1 MLRTSSFFNSLDPG
15 KSAKKS
21 PMNVDMDKENPDVK
35 PNFGAIG
42 QGTSSNPEVRPKLG
56 CLSLNTLQA
65 NLGTL
70 EEKFKKSSENVA
82 TSNKERFQGRKSMT
96 KLKPRE
102 SRGILQQD
110 DSLKDVPVPVN
121 SASSISA
128 THPEE
133 PFISD
138 FVSSVPKCD
147 LLDDYPPLALSGY
160 YNYMSVPTPP
170 SPCSPYLPQT
180 YQLPMYLPSPGP
192 VVTDSLSTFSTAP
205 SHHSGGVSASV
216 EMAGFIRLRL
226 NYDVILDLNTNM
238 ALRLQNQSKQS
249 SMTISD
255 SGKHSAI
262 IHPKGRVLIYD
273 PRVEI
278 QTEDT
283 QSVKN
288 AKVYPRGI
296 SFTANNMALV
306 YLLDEA
312 GARSTSD
319 MFHDLYA
326 TNIVDTLFEESCVK
340 DGDNRAVIQES
351 ITQLDRAQYW
361 RTDSQVDCWIFQD
374 VFVQQTMDGLVIV
387 ERTLENGTRISM
399 RASPSNGKIRLDS
412 NFVQVTAS
420 LGDESHMFLRSKDRR
435 LHYNGNT
442 GVFIVR
448 NAGHSAGF
456 DEDGE
461 LRIF

>member
-1 MLRTSSFFNSLDPG
+1 MKKTSASL
-15 KSAKKS
+15 
-21 PMNVDMDKENPDVK
+21 MNVDTDKENPDVVK

-42 QGTSSNPEVRPKLG
+42 QGTSSNPDVRSKLG
-56 CLSLNTLQA
+56 SLSLNTLQN
-65 NLGTL
+65 NLG
-70 EEKFKKSSENVA
+70 KFEDKIKKSAENVTTA
-82 TSNKERFQGRKSMT
+82 SAGRFRGNSLT

-102 SRGILQQD
+102 SRGSFYQD
-110 DSLKDVPVPVN
+110 DSFRDVPVPTN
-121 SASSISA
+121 SASSIPA
-128 THPEE
+128 TYSEE
-133 PFISD
+133 PFIPD

-147 LLDDYPPLALSGY
+147 LLDDFPPVPNY
-160 YNYMSVPTPP
+160 FNYMTVPTPP
-170 SPCSPYLPQT
+170 SPCSPFLTPSYPF
-180 YQLPMYLPSPGP
+180 PMYLPSPGP
-192 VVTDSLSTFSTAP
+192 AVTDSLSTFSTIP
-205 SHHSGGVSASV
+205 SHHSTGVSASV

-226 NYDVILDLNTNM
+226 NYDVILDINTNM

-255 SGKHSAI
+255 SAKHSAI

-278 QTEDT
+278 QTEDA

-340 DGDNRAVIQES
+340 GGDNSSVIQES

-361 RTDSQVDCWIFQD
+361 RTDSHVDCWIFND
-374 VFVQQTMDGLVIV
+374 VFVQQTADGLVII
-387 ERTLENGTRISM
+387 ERTMENGVKISM
-399 RASPSNGKIRLDS
+399 RASPSNGKIRMDS
-412 NFVQVTAS
+412 HFVQVTAS

>member
-1 MLRTSSFFNSLDPG
+1 MG
-15 KSAKKS
+15 
-21 PMNVDMDKENPDVK
+21 NVDVEKENADVK

-42 QGTSSNPEVRPKLG
+42 QGSSSNPDVRTKSG
-56 CLSLNTLQA
+56 CLSLNTLQT
-65 NLGTL
+65 NLGKF
-70 EEKFKKSSENVA
+70 EDKFKKSTENVA
-82 TSNKERFQGRKSMT
+82 TSSKERFDGRSSMT

-102 SRGILQQD
+102 SRGVPPQD
-110 DSLKDVPVPVN
+110 DSYKDVPVPVN
-121 SASSISA
+121 SVSSISA
-128 THPEE
+128 TYPEE

-255 SGKHSAI
+255 SAKHSAI

-326 TNIVDTLFEESCVK
+326 THIVDTLFEESCSKVK
-340 DGDNRAVIQES
+340 DENIIRRS
-351 ITQLDRAQYW
+351 IFQLDSAQYW
-361 RTDSQVDCWIFQD
+361 RTEKNVDCWIFGD
-374 VFVQQTMDGLVIV
+374 LFIQQTFDGLVII
-387 ERTLENGTRISM
+387 ERTMEDKSKISIKS
-399 RASPSNGKIRLDS
+399 SPSNGKIRLDS
-412 NFVQVTAS
+412 DFVQVTAS
-420 LGDESHMFLRSKDRR
+420 LGD
-435 LHYNGNT
+435 
-442 GVFIVR
+442 
-448 NAGHSAGF
+448 
-456 DEDGE
+456 
-461 LRIF
+461 